1 MNKNL
6 RRIPFFADL
15 PDDLLAIIERQ
26 MKRRRFR
33 KGDVIFREGALGD
46 SMYIIESGQ
55 VEVISEGHGDE
66 PDAVFAHLGP
76 GSFFGEMALL
86 LGERRSATVRVV
98 LDAEL
103 WELHK
108 SDLDF
113 ILKRHPSIALHLS
126 RELSRR
132 LSRTIH
138 QPTVPE
144 RINLIAVAGQHPLL
158 FAERLYAATGER
170 ILVLD
175 VNGLLPPR
183 ASEGREQHITV
194 ERVESTHPPDE
205 LAALLS
211 RRVEEFGHI
220 VMVISTNETP
230 HARVAVNM
238 AKVVI
243 EIDRRTTPWIRHI
256 KNHDHWPVLPTW
268 RHVDRAAR
276 RVARKLV
283 GLVLGAGNARGL
295 AHIGVLEVLLEANVP
310 VDVIAGASMGALI
323 GALYA
328 TRESLDDLRAFAAH
342 LPHAVSVRGGLW
354 DVPVLPRY
362 GLVRGERARQY
373 LNKEW
378 FQYKTFE
385 ELNVNL
391 RIVATDV
398 ATGEEIVFTRGPLAD
413 AVRASIGIPGIFE
426 PFSWNERYLIDG
438 AATAPVPTHI
448 IQDEADIIIACN
460 VIPPLRKLTHSR
472 ASSAIWRLPGIIGI
486 LLRAQEIMAAGIVE
500 SRLGKPNVL
509 IQPDLADLG
518 SRDYNEWE
526 TFAQRGREATRASL
540 REIKRLLV
548 PVESNNGHAPLL
560 SSTAPVIQ
568 GPEV

>member
-1 MNKNL
+1 MNRNL

-33 KGDVIFREGALGD
+33 KGDIIFREGAPGD
-46 SMYIIESGQ
+46 SMYIIQSGQ
-55 VEVISEGHGDE
+55 VEVISEGQGDE

-113 ILKRHPSIALHLS
+113 ILKRHPAIALHLS

-144 RINLIAVAGQHPLL
+144 RINLIALVGDHPML

-175 VNGLLPPR
+175 VNDLLSPEVK
-183 ASEGREQHITV
+183 EGHGTHITV
-194 ERVESTHPPDE
+194 EQVDRSAPPDE
-205 LAALLS
+205 LAAQLS
-211 RRVEEFGHI
+211 QHVENFGRI
-220 VMVISTNETP
+220 VMVIASRENP
-230 HARVAVNM
+230 HARMAVDM
-238 AKVVI
+238 AKVVV
-243 EIDRRTTPWIRHI
+243 EIAHRTTPWIRHL
-256 KNHDHWPVLPTW
+256 KGDDHWLVMPTW

-276 RVARKLV
+276 RVARKIV

-295 AHIGVLEVLLEANVP
+295 AHIGVLEVLREANVP
-310 VDVIAGASMGALI
+310 VDIIAGASMGALI

-328 TRESLDDLRAFAAH
+328 TRESIADLKAFAAQ
-342 LPHAVSVRGGLW
+342 LPRAVSLRGGLW
-354 DVPVLPRY
+354 DVRFFPRY
-362 GLVRGERARQY
+362 GLVRGERARHY
-373 LNKEW
+373 LDDEW
-378 FQYKTFE
+378 FHHKAFE
-385 ELNVNL
+385 ELDIDL

-398 ATGEEIVFTRGPLAD
+398 ATGEEVVFTHGPLAD

-426 PFSWNERYLIDG
+426 PFPWNERYLIDG
-438 AATAPVPTHI
+438 AATAPVPTHV
-448 IQDEADIIIACN
+448 IQEEADILIACN
-460 VIPPLRKLTHSR
+460 VIPPLRKLTHLR
-472 ASSAIWRLPGIIGI
+472 TPSANWRLPGVIGI

-500 SRLGKPNVL
+500 SRLGKPDVL

-518 SRDYNEWE
+518 SRDYNRWE
-526 TFAQRGREATRASL
+526 TFATRGRQATEACL
-540 REIKRLLV
+540 RDIQRLLV
-548 PVESNNGHAPLL
+548 PVESNNGHAPHL
-560 SSTAPVIQ
+560 SSTTPVVH
-568 GPEV
+568 GPNT